1 MSGVT
6 SYKRVECGMK
16 NVQRSCLKMQKLRKI
31 LSVCGILLVQQ
42 TLMYSQGSS
51 RIKFTQGNG
60 EINFK
65 VDLCLKQ
72 VLANMFPRTLTNE

>member
-1 MSGVT
+1 
-6 SYKRVECGMK
+6 
-16 NVQRSCLKMQKLRKI
+16 
-31 LSVCGILLVQQ
+31 
-42 TLMYSQGSS
+42 MYSQGSS